1 MIIFDIWILDK
12 VAFEENELELELKE
26 GDPKF
31 HGEVTNLLSQYSDLT
46 PCFQSKYER
55 GVKLLSL
62 FG

>member
-1 MIIFDIWILDK
+1 MDIGQSRF
-12 VAFEENELELELKE
+12 FEENELELELKE

-31 HGEVTNLLSQYSDLT
+31 HWEITNLLSQQYTLT

-55 GVKLLSL
+55 GVKHLSL